1 MKNKKNIFI
10 YVLYSTIFISIFFV
24 SLMTGPGNIS
34 LSKVFSLLFF
44 ISPSFQEDSIHY
56 TLLHQL
62 RIPRTIMVLLSGAA
76 LSVAGVITQAI
87 FRNSLSSPGILGI
100 SSGAALFSVLS
111 MYFGLEVYSFYIVPL
126 ASFSGSFLVFFILIM
141 LSDKLSG
148 MSSLLLTG
156 LALSAFFNSITTL
169 LLNTGLERL
178 DFAAKVLRWMMGSFE
193 GLGWLHIYWTIIP
206 VIISFFLAIWIARD
220 LDTLH
225 LGIDTAITLG
235 VNYRMLV
242 IIGIIIISLLV
253 GIITAMV
260 GIIGFVGLII
270 PHMVRMVT
278 GAGHKRL
285 ILHSIVVGAIF
296 LLLVD
301 IVVRK
306 FDSIAL
312 APGVIT
318 GLFGAPF
325 FLWLIIKTRYSE

>member
-1 MKNKKNIFI
+1 
-10 YVLYSTIFISIFFV
+10 
-24 SLMTGPGNIS
+24 
-34 LSKVFSLLFF
+34 
-44 ISPSFQEDSIHY
+44 
-56 TLLHQL
+56 
-62 RIPRTIMVLLSGAA
+62 MVLLSGAA

-111 MYFGLEVYSFYIVPL
+111 MYFGLEVYSFYVVPF
-126 ASFSGSFLVFFILIM
+126 ASFLGSFLVFFILIM

-178 DFAAKVLRWMMGSFE
+178 DFAAKVLHWMMGSFE
-193 GLGWLHIYWTIIP
+193 GLGWFHIYWTIIP
-206 VIISFFLAIWIARD
+206 VIISVFLAIWIARD

-270 PHMVRMVT
+270 PHVVRMVT

-285 ILHSIVVGAIF
+285 ILHSIVVGANF

-306 FDSIAL
+306 FDTIAL